1 MSEERRKKDGSVLL
15 SVDDLCMYF
24 DAKGR
29 RVKASEHITFQ
40 IRAGETYG
48 LVGES
53 GSGKSTIGKCIIG
66 LNRATSG
73 SITFNGEELTGIR
86 NRKEYNAKMKD
97 IQMIFQDPMSSLN
110 PKHTVGEI
118 IREALVIQK
127 LGKNREEQEEI
138 VAEILKK
145 VGIPVE
151 YRNRYPKDFSGG
163 QRQRIG
169 IARALVVNPKLIIA
183 DECIAALDA
192 SVQAQIVN
200 MLRNIKEETGT
211 SFLFI
216 SHDLTMVRYLSDRIG
231 VLHLG
236 YLLEEGEPEELF
248 TNPVHPYTRSLLAAI
263 PRMNPVIQPDRVDP
277 YDYGTSGIDYALGT
291 WHKLSET
298 HRVRCTDAELS
309 MWMPR
314 EASYGAGEA
323 YDSNE
328 ETGAEA
334 AEETPVT
341 GNKPN
346 VLTRLR
352 KERT

>member
-1 MSEERRKKDGSVLL
+1 MSDTKQRNEKEKPVLL

-29 RVKASEHITFQ
+29 RVKASEHISFQ
-40 IRAGETYG
+40 IRTGETYG

-53 GSGKSTIGKCIIG
+53 GSGKSTIGKCVIG
-66 LNRATSG
+66 LNRATGG
-73 SITFNGEELTGIR
+73 SITFSGEELTGLR
-86 NRKEYNAKMKD
+86 NRKEYNEKMKD
-97 IQMIFQDPMSSLN
+97 IQMIFQDPVSSLN
-110 PKHTVGEI
+110 PRKTVGEI

-127 LGKNREEQEEI
+127 IGKNREEQEKT
-138 VAEILKK
+138 VAEILQK

-169 IARALVVNPKLIIA
+169 IARALVVKPKLIIA

-248 TNPVHPYTRSLLAAI
+248 TSPVHPYTKSLLAAI
-263 PRMNPVIQPDRVDP
+263 PRMNPVVQPEKVDP
-277 YDYGTSGIDYALGT
+277 YDYTTSGIDYALGD
-291 WHKLSET
+291 WHEVSKT
-298 HRVRCTDAELS
+298 HRVRCTDAEYD
-309 MWMPR
+309 MW
-314 EASYGAGEA
+314 AGKTEK
-323 YDSNE
+323 
-328 ETGAEA
+328 
-334 AEETPVT
+334 VT
-341 GNKPN
+341 ENKPN
-346 VLTRLR
+346 VLSRLR

>member
-1 MSEERRKKDGSVLL
+1 MSKTKNDKTTLL

-24 DAKGR
+24 DVNGKR
-29 RVKASEHITFQ
+29 IKASEHISFD
-40 IRAGETYG
+40 IRKGETFG

-66 LNRATSG
+66 LNKATSG
-73 SITFNGEELTGIR
+73 SIVFEGQELTGIKS
-86 NRKEYNAKMKD
+86 RKEYMEKLKD

-110 PKHTVGEI
+110 PRKQVGEI
-118 IREALVIQK
+118 IREALVIQ
-127 LGKNREEQEEI
+127 GIGRSRDEQDKM
-138 VAEILKK
+138 VMQILKK

-200 MLRNIKEETGT
+200 MLRRIKEETET

-216 SHDLTMVRYLSDRIG
+216 SHDLTMVRYLSERIG

-236 YLLEEGEPEELF
+236 YLLETGTSDEIFEKPL
-248 TNPVHPYTRSLLAAI
+248 HPYTRSLLEAI
-263 PRMNPVIQPDRVDP
+263 PHLNPVVQPDKTRP
-277 YDYGTSGIDYALGT
+277 YDYGTSGIDYGLGS
-291 WHKLSET
+291 WHDISET
-298 HRVRCTDAELS
+298 HRVWCTDAEYEL
-309 MWMPR
+309 WR
-314 EASYGAGEA
+314 EG
-323 YDSNE
+323 
-328 ETGAEA
+328 
-334 AEETPVT
+334 
-341 GNKPN
+341 K
-346 VLTRLR
+346 
-352 KERT
+352 